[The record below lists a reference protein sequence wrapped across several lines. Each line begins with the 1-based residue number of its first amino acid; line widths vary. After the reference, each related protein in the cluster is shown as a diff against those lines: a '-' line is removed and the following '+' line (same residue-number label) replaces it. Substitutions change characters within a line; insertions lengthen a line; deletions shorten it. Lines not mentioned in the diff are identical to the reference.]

1 MDRGA
6 ETAFLSGEMV
16 FDLQLSRLSIRCSLL
31 MQPRGLSGPT
41 CRAFPPRMP
50 KNSVNPELDEVI
62 ARPENRE
69 CADCGAKAPRW
80 ASVNLGVLVCIDC
93 SGVHRSL
100 GVHISVRH
108 ENSV

>member
-1 MDRGA
+1 
-6 ETAFLSGEMV
+6 
-16 FDLQLSRLSIRCSLL
+16 
-31 MQPRGLSGPT
+31 
-41 CRAFPPRMP
+41 MP

-80 ASVNLGVLVCIDC
+80 ASVNLGVLICIDC

-100 GVHISVRH
+100 GVHIS
-108 ENSV
+108 SVKSVTLDKWQPKWLDTAGEPGWRSYHKHLDSSVKLTQRVLR